1 MSHHSVVAWD
11 LNPTLLR
18 LILNQQKKITM
29 KFATLTNNDLV
40 ALKNDNPVP
49 LNKLDFGGTMID
61 LIRLNRH
68 DFNTLKN
75 KINDAGAESGSV
87 EEQALAAPLQNP
99 PKIVAIGL
107 NYVDH
112 AAESKMEV
120 PEEPLVFTKFPS
132 SIISGTDAIEIPANL
147 TEQVDFEVELGIVI
161 GKKAKNISKEEALS
175 HVFGYTVVNDIS
187 ARDLQFS
194 DGQWVRGK
202 SLDTF
207 CPLGPVIVTADE
219 IPDPQ
224 SLELGC
230 SVNGKTL
237 QEANTKDMV
246 FGVADLVSI
255 LSHSFTLMPGDII
268 ASGTPP
274 GVGFSRKPPIFLQP
288 GDTVKSWIEGI
299 GELNN
304 PVTEVK

>member
-1 MSHHSVVAWD
+1 
-11 LNPTLLR
+11 
-18 LILNQQKKITM
+18 M
-29 KFATLTNNDLV
+29 KFATLENDELI
-40 ALKNDNPVP
+40 ALKGERAISLKEQGFD
-49 LNKLDFGGTMID
+49 GEMID
-61 LIRLNRH
+61 LIRLNEEE
-68 DFNTLKN
+68 FTALKQ
-75 KINDAGAESGSV
+75 KINKAEQNGNH
-87 EEQALAAPLQNP
+87 EDKQALAAPLKNP
-99 PKIVAIGL
+99 SKIVAIGL
-107 NYVDH
+107 NYIDH

-120 PEEPLVFTKFPS
+120 PAEPLVFTKFTS
-132 SIISGTDAIEIPANL
+132 SIVSGTEAIQISANL

-161 GKKAKNISKEEALS
+161 GKKAKNISKEEAFS
-175 HVFGYTVVNDIS
+175 HVFGYTVINDIS
-187 ARDLQFS
+187 ARDLQFN

-207 CPLGPVIVTADE
+207 CPLGPVIVTANE

-224 SLELGC
+224 SLDLGC

-237 QEANTKDMV
+237 QKANTKDMV

-255 LSHSFTLMPGDII
+255 LSHSFTLEAGDII

-288 GDTVKSWIEGI
+288 GDTVKTWIKGI

-304 PVTEVK
+304 PIVKAK

>member
-1 MSHHSVVAWD
+1 ME
-11 LNPTLLR
+11 L
-18 LILNQQKKITM
+18 
-29 KFATLTNNDLV
+29 ATLKNNELIV
-40 ALKNDNPVP
+40 LQNEKAIS
-49 LNKLDFGGTMID
+49 LNKLGFNGSMLD
-61 LIRLNRH
+61 LIRWNE
-68 DFNTLKN
+68 DNFDTLKD
-75 KINDAGAESGSV
+75 KVSKSETEPGSV
-87 EEQALAAPLQNP
+87 DEQALAAPIQNP

-112 AAESKMEV
+112 AAESQMDV
-120 PEEPLVFTKFPS
+120 PDQPLVFTKFQS
-132 SIISGTDAIEIPANL
+132 SIISGTDAIEIPGEL

-161 GKKAKNISKEEALS
+161 GKKAKNISKEYALS
-175 HVFGYTVVNDIS
+175 HVFGYTVLNDIS
-187 ARDLQFS
+187 ARDLQFN
-194 DGQWVRGK
+194 DEQWVRGK

-224 SLELGC
+224 SLNLGC
-230 SVNGKTL
+230 SINGKTL
-237 QEANTKDMV
+237 QEASTKDMV

-255 LSHSFTLMPGDII
+255 LSHSFTLEAGDVI

-288 GDTVKSWIEGI
+288 GDTVKTWVEDI

-304 PVTEVK
+304 PVVEVS